1 MRRAYR
7 VEVQPTKQQVALL
20 LRHAGCARWAYNWG
34 LVKCKEA
41 HQKWVELGK
50 PKKWDGWLSAYDLI
64 NLLSKLKK
72 LPLEEGGVPWMKE
85 SSKWAPQEALTSLE
99 KAFKNFLSGRGRY
112 PRFKSRK
119 RGVGSF
125 TVQETPLSTERQ
137 IALPVI
143 GRIRIKPGH
152 HGYFPVGKHKSITV
166 SERCGRWYASTYEH
180 EDTVPGASNGNTHV
194 GLDMGVAQLA
204 TLSDGTVIPNPRS
217 TNKHLKKMKRL
228 QRAHS
233 RKKKGSNNRK
243 KAQKRVARLHRKI
256 ANIRSNY
263 LHQVTSKLT
272 KNHGSIAIE
281 DLNVK
286 GMTSSGGSRKKGLN
300 RSLSDASFG
309 EFRRQLEYKGFL
321 YGCKIIPVNP
331 AYSSQKCSKCGHVSG
346 ENRLTQ
352 SEFKC
357 TKCGYEA
364 NADLNA
370 AVNISVAGSC
380 PETQN
385 ACGEVVSLGS
395 NQADLSEASIC
406 KVPCEPC

>member
-1 MRRAYR
+1 MRRSYR
-7 VEVQPTKQQVALL
+7 VEIQPTKKQVTLL

-34 LVKCKEA
+34 LSKCMDAYKR
-41 HQKWVELGK
+41 WVELGR
-50 PKKWDGWLSAYDLI
+50 PKKWDGWLSGYDLQKM
-64 NLLSKLKK
+64 LTPLKA
-72 LPLEEGGVPWMKE
+72 LPKEEGGVPWMKE
-85 SSKWAPQEALTSLE
+85 SSKWAPQEALVSLE
-99 KAFKNFLSGRGRY
+99 KAFKNFLAGRGKY
-112 PRFKSRK
+112 PRFKSKK

-125 TVQETPLSTERQ
+125 TVKATPPSTEKQ

-143 GRIRIKPGH
+143 GRIRIKPGQ
-152 HGYFPVGKHKSITV
+152 HGYFPVGRHKSITV
-166 SERCGRWYASTYEH
+166 SEHCGRWYVSTYEH
-180 EDTVPGASNGNTHV
+180 EDTVAGAPNGKDHV
-194 GLDMGVAQLA
+194 GLDMGVVNLA
-204 TLSDGTVIPNPRS
+204 TLSDGTVIPNLRL
-217 TNKHLKKMKRL
+217 TNKHAKKMKKL
-228 QRAHS
+228 QRAHA

-256 ANIRSNY
+256 ANARSNH

-281 DLNVK
+281 DLKVK
-286 GMTSSGGSRKKGLN
+286 SMMVEGGNRKKGLN

-331 AYSSQKCSKCGHVSG
+331 AYTSQRCSQCGHASR

-352 SEFKC
+352 AEFKC
-357 TKCGYEA
+357 TSCGYEA

-380 PETQN
+380 PETLN
-385 ACGEVVSLGS
+385 ACGEVVSLGL
-395 NQADLSEASIC
+395 NQANLVETSIC
-406 KVPCEPC
+406 EVPSEPC